1 MFGTPIYSKIVQ
13 SAKVKITLTFGR
25 ITNIV
30 TAAINGPVLLSC
42 VTVLEVTF
50 SVEGEKIHTD
60 IPKTIS
66 V

>member
-1 MFGTPIYSKIVQ
+1 MGHLYSKIVQ

-42 VTVLEVTF
+42 VTVLVVTF

>member
-50 SVEGEKIHTD
+50 SVEG
-60 IPKTIS
+60 
-66 V
+66 